1 MGKVPSGAYD
11 GSTNASTGYW
21 SMSDPVARQ
30 RHRGVRTRAKHLEL
44 EHPAP
49 LTTKH
54 STPTSESTHWQ
65 QLYFKDGADG
75 PAPTNLKIPIPRPP
89 GPTTPH

>member
-11 GSTNASTGYW
+11 GSANASTGYW

-44 EHPAP
+44 EHPLAAP

-54 STPTSESTHWQ
+54 RDSTPTSESTHWQ
-65 QLYFKDGADG
+65 QLYFKDGA
-75 PAPTNLKIPIPRPP
+75 
-89 GPTTPH
+89 